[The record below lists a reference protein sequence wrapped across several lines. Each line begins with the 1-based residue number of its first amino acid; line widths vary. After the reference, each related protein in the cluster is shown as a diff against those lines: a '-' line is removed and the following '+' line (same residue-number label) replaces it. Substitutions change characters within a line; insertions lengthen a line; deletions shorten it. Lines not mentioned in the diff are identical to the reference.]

1 MADNSDAAFDNSCV
15 FCRIIVGEIPGT
27 LVAEEDRAVAF
38 MDIQPATRG
47 HLLVAPRRHTAD
59 ITTIDAE
66 DLTATTL
73 LAQRLAVR
81 VRERLGA
88 DGVNLLQS
96 TGSAAW
102 QSVFHLH
109 MHVIP
114 RYNGDP
120 LVLPWRPDQPG
131 DSAEIAAAAASLTD

>member
-1 MADNSDAAFDNSCV
+1 MADHFDADCI
-15 FCRIIVGEIPGT
+15 FCRIIAGELPST
-27 LVAEEDRAVAF
+27 FVAEEERAVAF

-47 HLLVAPRRHTAD
+47 HLLVVPRRHTTD
-59 ITTIDAE
+59 LTTIDAD

-73 LAQRLAVR
+73 LAQRMAVR
-81 VRERLGA
+81 VRERLDA

-114 RYNGDP
+114 RYNDDP

-131 DSAEIAAAAASLTD
+131 DSAEIAAAAASLAD